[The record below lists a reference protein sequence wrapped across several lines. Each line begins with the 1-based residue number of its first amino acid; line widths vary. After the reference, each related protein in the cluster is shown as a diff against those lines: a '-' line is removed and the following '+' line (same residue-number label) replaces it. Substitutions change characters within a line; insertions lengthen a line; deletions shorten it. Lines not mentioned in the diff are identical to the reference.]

1 VTDNNGKRRDR
12 KAEDTQSRERFALDL
27 ARIRELRD
35 SGELGEQMVQIAQ
48 ALVLCGL
55 PYKPTKETKIVRRAR
70 LGDGSVVSVTF
81 NAGLD
86 GIAMPYGSDRTL
98 LHWMV
103 DKAIKTKSPIVSWDT
118 ATEFLRDVGLTDS
131 GKNRNDLKER
141 YRRLSGLTIGVV
153 RKGKSDST
161 LLVPFIEESHLPT
174 SVDLKAEKAGMQ
186 LLRMDAPTFGFK
198 LGDRIFREILQHHV
212 PVPFELLQATKK
224 KSQLQ
229 DNVIFLYWR
238 SFAAQSEV
246 LIPWRALRDQLW
258 QDDSVA
264 SRIRVR
270 FVEAISVLKVMWPEL
285 NARAEK
291 AGLII
296 GPPYGGRQFLAQGEA
311 TRRLQI
317 PARTESDLEVR

>member
-1 VTDNNGKRRDR
+1 MTDNGKRRDR
-12 KAEDTQSRERFALDL
+12 KAEDDQSRERFALDL
-27 ARIRELRD
+27 ARIREMRD
-35 SGELGEQMVQIAQ
+35 SGELGAQMVQIAQ

-118 ATEFLRDVGLTDS
+118 ATEFLRDVGLTDN
-131 GKNRNDLKER
+131 GKNRSDLKER

-174 SVDLKAEKAGMQ
+174 SVDLRAEKAGMQ
-186 LLRMDAPTFGFK
+186 LLKMDVPTFGFK

-246 LIPWRALRDQLW
+246 LIPWKALRDQLW

-270 FVEAISVLKVMWPEL
+270 FVEAISVLKVIWPEL

-317 PARTESDLEVR
+317 TGRTESDLEVR

>member
-1 VTDNNGKRRDR
+1 VTDNGKRRDR
-12 KAEDTQSRERFALDL
+12 KAEDDQSRERFALDL
-27 ARIRELRD
+27 ARIREMRD
-35 SGELGEQMVQIAQ
+35 SGELGAQMVQIAQ

-118 ATEFLRDVGLTDS
+118 ATEFLRDVGLTDN
-131 GKNRNDLKER
+131 GKNRSDLKER

-186 LLRMDAPTFGFK
+186 LLKMDVPTFGFK

-246 LIPWRALRDQLW
+246 LIPWKALRDQLW

-270 FVEAISVLKVMWPEL
+270 FVEAISVLKVIWPEL

-317 PARTESDLEVR
+317 TGRTESDLEVR

>member
-1 VTDNNGKRRDR
+1 VTDNGKRRDR
-12 KAEDTQSRERFALDL
+12 KAEDDQSRERFALDL
-27 ARIRELRD
+27 ARIREMRD
-35 SGELGEQMVQIAQ
+35 SGELGAQMVQIAQ

-118 ATEFLRDVGLTDS
+118 ATEFLRDVGLTDN
-131 GKNRNDLKER
+131 GKNRSDLKER

-174 SVDLKAEKAGMQ
+174 SVDLRAEKAGMQ
-186 LLRMDAPTFGFK
+186 LLKMDVPTFGFK

-246 LIPWRALRDQLW
+246 LIPWKALRDQLW

-270 FVEAISVLKVMWPEL
+270 FVEAISVLKVIWPEL

-317 PARTESDLEVR
+317 TGRTESDLEVR